1 MRSLTNKELKLY
13 ILIILHKSTQTKL
26 VVWVLLKGT
35 LKLVPLNTPAY
46 DRSSE
51 DEEIGPIDLALLI
64 SCLIT
69 PIVTAPAEDEDEAED
84 RVQDRV
90 EDRVGDKDGDE
101 DDSPPVMV
109 TDESL
114 SNEDVRL
121 TAEEVEHF
129 LNEWRSSADY
139 VALSPVGAINVRLV
153 LPKVAEGDF
162 FKNLTDLYR
171 TNSKLDG
178 KIINIGGDHSMAIST
193 ILDTRVKP

>member
-1 MRSLTNKELKLY
+1 MGQYNPDRSSRQKSPAHYDSCGSCATYSAQDIIVMWCLQLNMIRLR
-13 ILIILHKSTQTKL
+13 LIIR
-26 VVWVLLKGT
+26 
-35 LKLVPLNTPAY
+35 NPAY

-51 DEEIGPIDLALLI
+51 DEEIDPIDLALLI

-69 PIVTAPAEDEDEAED
+69 PIVTAPAEDEDKAED

-121 TAEEVEHF
+121 TAEEVEQF

-139 VALSPVGAINVRLV
+139 VALSPVEDEENQSDWDPPSNLLEREYQFPNATSEVILEQLYIQVR
-153 LPKVAEGDF
+153 
-162 FKNLTDLYR
+162 N
-171 TNSKLDG
+171 
-178 KIINIGGDHSMAIST
+178 
-193 ILDTRVKP
+193 